1 MLLLLRPLFLNFVV
15 VVGGGGGGGGG
26 VEHFNQLIKM
36 VFVWRKSIYVLS
48 AFHNAIL

>member
-15 VVGGGGGGGGG
+15 VVVGGGGGGG

-48 AFHNAIL
+48 ASHNAKL